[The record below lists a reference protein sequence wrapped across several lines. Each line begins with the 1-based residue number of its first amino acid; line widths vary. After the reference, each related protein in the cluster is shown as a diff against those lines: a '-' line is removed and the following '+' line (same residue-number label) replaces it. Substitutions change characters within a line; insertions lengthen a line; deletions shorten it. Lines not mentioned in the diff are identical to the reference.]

1 MFQNTKNEDNQHF
14 KENLFLFLNYI
25 TLLPGAH
32 FTDHKAE
39 KDARSRLAM
48 VMS

>member
-14 KENLFLFLNYI
+14 KENLFLFFFELHH
-25 TLLPGAH
+25 TPGAY

-39 KDARSRLAM
+39 KEPG
-48 VMS
+48 VV